1 MLPSE
6 KRREH
11 ETQCRKSLPESPCKN
26 ARYLARKMRL
36 ESIPVAREQGGA
48 GIEHVP
54 QPTCTRIQSLA
65 NREGASGI
73 DTMPTIA
80 TLGDQSRYVLKSP
93 EKCVL

>member
-1 MLPSE
+1 MKHSAE
-6 KRREH
+6 KVSQKAYR
-11 ETQCRKSLPESPCKN
+11 KN

-65 NREGASGI
+65 NREGESGI

-80 TLGDQSRYVLKSP
+80 KLEDQSRYVLKIVI
-93 EKCVL
+93 CQAW